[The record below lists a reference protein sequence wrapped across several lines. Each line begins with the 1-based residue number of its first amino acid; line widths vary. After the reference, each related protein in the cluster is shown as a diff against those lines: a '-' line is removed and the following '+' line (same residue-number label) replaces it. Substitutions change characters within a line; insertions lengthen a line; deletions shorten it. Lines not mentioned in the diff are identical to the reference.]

1 MGGAT
6 ISFWHVLVWGIVRP
20 WLSCVGNTCR
30 ARSAATVLPLAHP
43 LLMHPYVMYVR
54 DIQRSGDA
62 EAMLGARSAC
72 AEWGCGC
79 QPPAVPKPR
88 KIPTNPCL
96 HWPSAHQALGTPPAA
111 LRTLPQHP
119 HSHTLRGSD
128 RRSGCCLMISCGRLR
143 GLHLGGSQHSPVVPS
158 LWLLSCK
165 PHTSAGTPL
174 VPHAVK

>member
-1 MGGAT
+1 VTPGQGRQRGEKRVTYHDSNLGAVYSGKKSPMGGAT

-54 DIQRSGDA
+54 DIQRLGDA

-88 KIPTNPCL
+88 KIPTPAFTGPQRTR
-96 HWPSAHQALGTPPAA
+96 PSAPLQ
-111 LRTLPQHP
+111 LP
-119 HSHTLRGSD
+119 
-128 RRSGCCLMISCGRLR
+128 CGLNNNI
-143 GLHLGGSQHSPVVPS
+143 PIPS
-158 LWLLSCK
+158 LYVDQIGGQGVAS
-165 PHTSAGTPL
+165 
-174 VPHAVK
+174 

>member
-1 MGGAT
+1 MVPIPKVGAAQHGVSTPSLAQTVPTRRHVQNQLQALGSAGCPGKKSPMGGAT

-88 KIPTNPCL
+88 KIPTPAFTGPQRTR
-96 HWPSAHQALGTPPAA
+96 PSAPLQ
-111 LRTLPQHP
+111 LP
-119 HSHTLRGSD
+119 
-128 RRSGCCLMISCGRLR
+128 
-143 GLHLGGSQHSPVVPS
+143 
-158 LWLLSCK
+158 
-165 PHTSAGTPL
+165 
-174 VPHAVK
+174 